1 MRMTNFL
8 VYKIRIAEQTPRGCQ
23 EVPFDDI
30 A

>member
-8 VYKIRIAEQTPRGCQ
+8 VYKIRIAEQIPRGCK
-23 EVPFDDI
+23 EAPFDDI

>member
-8 VYKIRIAEQTPRGCQ
+8 VYKIRIAEQTSRGGK
-23 EVPFDDI
+23 EIPFDDI